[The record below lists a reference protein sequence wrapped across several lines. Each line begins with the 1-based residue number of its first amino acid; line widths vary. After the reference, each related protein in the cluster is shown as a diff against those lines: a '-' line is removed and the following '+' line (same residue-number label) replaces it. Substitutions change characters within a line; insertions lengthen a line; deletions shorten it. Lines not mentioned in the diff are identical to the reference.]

1 MSKQDRDQMILNGL
15 LAMRFRTHMSKSKKK
30 RIEEFKNLVK
40 ESQYSEWD
48 FTDEL
53 IDKIYEAVHA
63 IEIDWKKAGF
73 LSK

>member
-1 MSKQDRDQMILNGL
+1 MILNGFI
-15 LAMRFRTHMSKSKKK
+15 AMRFRTHRLLSKKK
-30 RIEEFKNLVK
+30 RIEEFKKLVK

-53 IDKIYEAVHA
+53 IEKIYNAVTA
-63 IEIDWKKAGF
+63 LEKDWKKAGF